1 MAKQDYYEIL
11 GVARNASDPEIKKAY
26 RRLAMKYHP
35 DRNPGDKTAEDQF
48 KEVQEAYDVL
58 SDARKRTAYDQFG
71 HAGVGAGAGP
81 GAGGG
86 YGFEG
91 GPNFGDIFGDVFNDI
106 FGAAAGRGGRRQA
119 YRGAD
124 LRYNLDLTLEEAV
137 AGTTA
142 KIRIPTYVKCK
153 TCEGSGAK
161 PGTSPITCP
170 TCDGHGQ
177 VRMQQGFFSLQQTC
191 PRCHGSGQIVSS
203 PCSDCHGEGR
213 VREHKTL
220 SVKIPPGVDT
230 GDRIRLAGE
239 GEAGESGGPPGD
251 LYVQIQIK
259 AHPIFSREGD
269 ALHCEVPVSFVTA
282 ALGGELDVPT
292 LSGRAKLKIP
302 AGTQS
307 GQVFRLRGKGVA
319 PVRGGPTGDL
329 LCRVMVETPVNL
341 NEEQKELLEK
351 FEASMNRNK
360 KHSPKHHSWLEG
372 VKHFFEEMK
381 F

>member
-1 MAKQDYYEIL
+1 MAKRDYYETL
-11 GVARNASDPEIKKAY
+11 GVARNASDAEIKKAY

-35 DRNPGDKTAEDQF
+35 DRNPNDKAAEDKF
-48 KEVQEAYDVL
+48 KEVQESYDVL
-58 SDARKRTAYDQFG
+58 SSARKRTAYDQFG
-71 HAGVGAGAGP
+71 HAGVGAGGGAGP
-81 GAGGG
+81 GAGF
-86 YGFEG
+86 GFEG
-91 GPNFGDIFGDVFNDI
+91 GARFSDIFGDVFNDI
-106 FGAAAGRGGRRQA
+106 FGAAAGRSGGRQA
-119 YRGAD
+119 FRGAD

-142 KIRIPTYVKCK
+142 KIRIPTYVACK
-153 TCEGSGAK
+153 VCDGSGAQ
-161 PGTSPITCP
+161 PGTSPVTCP
-170 TCDGHGQ
+170 TCGGQGQ

-191 PRCHGSGQIVSS
+191 PRCHGSGQIVST
-203 PCSDCHGEGR
+203 PCAECHGEGR
-213 VREHKTL
+213 LRERKTL

-251 LYVQIQIK
+251 LYVQVQIK
-259 AHPIFSREGD
+259 AHPIFSREGET
-269 ALHCEVPVSFVTA
+269 LHCEVPVSFVAA

-292 LSGRAKLKIP
+292 LTGRAKLKIP

-307 GQVFRLRGKGVA
+307 GQAFRLRGKGVP
-319 PVRGGPTGDL
+319 PVRGGSAGDL
-329 LCRVMVETPVNL
+329 LCRVTVETPVNL
-341 NEEQKELLEK
+341 NEEQKELLKK
-351 FEASMNRNK
+351 FDHSMDQNK

>member
-1 MAKQDYYEIL
+1 MAKRDYYETL
-11 GVARNASDPEIKKAY
+11 GVARNASDAEIKKAY
-26 RRLAMKYHP
+26 RQLAMRYHP
-35 DRNPGDKTAEDQF
+35 DRNPDDKTAEEQF
-48 KEVQEAYDVL
+48 KDVQEAYDVL

-71 HAGVGAGAGP
+71 HAGLGIGSGS
-81 GAGGG
+81 GG
-86 YGFEG
+86 YGPEG
-91 GPNFGDIFGDVFNDI
+91 GPNFSDIFGDVFSDI
-106 FGAAAGRGGRRQA
+106 FGAAAGRSSGRQA

-142 KIRIPTYVKCK
+142 RIRIPTYVICK
-153 TCEGSGAK
+153 VCDGSGAE

-170 TCDGHGQ
+170 TCGGHGQ

-191 PRCHGSGQIVSS
+191 PRCHGSGQIINT
-203 PCSDCHGEGR
+203 PCSACRGEGR

-230 GDRIRLAGE
+230 GDRIRLSGE

-251 LYVQIQIK
+251 LYVQVQIK
-259 AHPIFSREGD
+259 EHPIFSREGD
-269 ALHCEVPVSFVTA
+269 TLHCEVPVSIVTA

-292 LSGRAKLKIP
+292 LTGRAKLKIP
-302 AGTQS
+302 AGSQS
-307 GQVFRLRGKGVA
+307 GQVFRLKGKGVA
-319 PVRGGPTGDL
+319 PVRGGPIGDL
-329 LCRVMVETPVNL
+329 LCRVVVETPVNL
-341 NEEQKELLEK
+341 NAEQKELLER
-351 FEASMNRNK
+351 FEASMKRSK

-372 VKHFFEEMK
+372 VRHFFEEMK